1 MRDSPM
7 REVHR
12 LGHIDFISVAWKS
25 VVLGSQLPHSSLE
38 EENSHADSSSE
49 WQVGK

>member
-7 REVHR
+7 TKVHR
-12 LGHIDFISVAWKS
+12 LGHVCFISVAWKS
-25 VVLGSQLPHSSLE
+25 VLGSQLPHSSLG
-38 EENSHADSSSE
+38 EENSQGDSSSE